1 MNMKKKKAREAV
13 HQKTEGKN
21 ISKQYLTW
29 KT

>member
-1 MNMKKKKAREAV
+1 MDIKKKKTQEAV
-13 HQKTEGKN
+13 HQKIEGKN